1 MVKVFIDTNIL
12 IDFFLPERKD
22 YEIAAE
28 VFTMILDG
36 SFEAAISTQSIL
48 DTIYVCQK
56 SKNADMV
63 SMRSKMSSLTLRTN
77 IGQIDSFEIRDA
89 LENQNPDIE
98 DNAQI
103 SFAYDQVCDIF
114 LTNDRKI
121 LSRKLPEPMIAMTPS
136 DFVDRCKQ

>member
-12 IDFFLPERKD
+12 IDFFFPERKD

-36 SFEAAISTQSIL
+36 NFEAAISTQSIL

-56 SKNADMV
+56 SKNADMA